1 MAKRFQRIAP
11 SLAGVDAAGIE
22 AFINRV
28 DAEVGG
34 LHSVMMLRD
43 GNVFAECWWNPYKA
57 DYQHTMYSLSKS
69 FTSTA
74 AGFAML
80 EGKLRPT
87 DPVIKF
93 FPDKLPAKV
102 SANLQAMQIQHLL
115 MMGTGHATGPSALLQ
130 TDEAADWVRVFLNH
144 PVEYAPGT
152 HFVYNSAATFM
163 VSAIVQQVTGQ
174 TVLDFLG
181 PRLFRPLGIENPVWE
196 TNPAG
201 ITAGGWGLHIRT
213 EDIAALG

>member
-11 SLAGVDAAGIE
+11 SLAGVDAAGVE
-22 AFINRV
+22 AFLDRV

-43 GNVFAECWWNPYKA
+43 GNVFAECWWNPYKP
-57 DYQHTMYSLSKS
+57 DFQHTLYSLSKS

-93 FPDKLPAKV
+93 FPDKLPANV
-102 SANLQAMQIQHLL
+102 SANLQAMQ
-115 MMGTGHATGPSALLQ
+115 
-130 TDEAADWVRVFLNH
+130 
-144 PVEYAPGT
+144 
-152 HFVYNSAATFM
+152 
-163 VSAIVQQVTGQ
+163 VQQEPEQ
-174 TVLDFLG
+174 LQWIHQ
-181 PRLFRPLGIENPVWE
+181 PPL
-196 TNPAG
+196 
-201 ITAGGWGLHIRT
+201 HQS
-213 EDIAALG
+213 